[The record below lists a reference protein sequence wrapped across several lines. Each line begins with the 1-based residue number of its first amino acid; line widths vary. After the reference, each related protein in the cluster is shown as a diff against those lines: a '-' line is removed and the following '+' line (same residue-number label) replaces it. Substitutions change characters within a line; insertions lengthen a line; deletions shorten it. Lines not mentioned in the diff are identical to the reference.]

1 MNSDLRRSLEH
12 KRDETAKKA
21 IQGILAGDK
30 TDIEDSVR
38 KIEGYSRLLSIIS
51 ANPRKRRL
59 AALAVGTVSILI
71 VWLLW
76 GHKYWDNAISLDV
89 SAETVKASLAGD
101 WRMSESVVL
110 DTALVRIE
118 RLNSIAEDQL
128 GIDIHSENKRAWIR
142 IASDRTVLK
151 KLLLDESENI
161 EFEVSGFVAD
171 D

>member
-21 IQGILAGDK
+21 IQGILAGHK

-38 KIEGYSRLLSIIS
+38 KIEGYSRLLSIMS

-89 SAETVKASLAGD
+89 CAETVKASLAGVGECPKACPLT
-101 WRMSESVVL
+101 RLLSE
-110 DTALVRIE
+110 
-118 RLNSIAEDQL
+118 
-128 GIDIHSENKRAWIR
+128 
-142 IASDRTVLK
+142 
-151 KLLLDESENI
+151 
-161 EFEVSGFVAD
+161 
-171 D
+171 